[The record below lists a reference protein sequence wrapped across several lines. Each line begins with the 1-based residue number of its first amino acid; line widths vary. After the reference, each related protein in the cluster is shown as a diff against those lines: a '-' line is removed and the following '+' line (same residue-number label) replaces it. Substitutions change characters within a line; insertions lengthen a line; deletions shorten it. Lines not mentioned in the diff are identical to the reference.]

1 MSKIADDP
9 RRSRFYAVVLLAAL
23 LMLLYFVFVHWTFV
37 VPHLALRGQLIELRD
52 QELRLRMAAAM
63 RPAIQ
68 ARLAEVREFEANN
81 PGFLPEPSFD
91 LAASALIQ
99 RLDNTVAELAVPP
112 NRCQVVNKTPHRPR
126 EDERF
131 DRVVLKVRM
140 RCEMEEFSTVLYNL
154 EAGSPQLFVDGLSV
168 VARRPTY
175 TPRNRPAPQGY
186 LDISFDLYGYLRGGA
201 R

>member
-1 MSKIADDP
+1 MSAIADDP
-9 RRSRFYAVVLLAAL
+9 RRSRFYALALLAAV
-23 LMLLYFVFVHWTFV
+23 LMLVYFAFVHWTFV
-37 VPHLALRGQLIELRD
+37 VPHLALREQLIDLRD
-52 QELRLRMAAAM
+52 QELRLRMAAAT
-63 RPAIQ
+63 RPEIQ
-68 ARLAEVREFEANN
+68 QRLAQVREFEASN
-81 PGFLPEPSFD
+81 PGFLAEPSFD

-99 RLDNTVAELAVPP
+99 RLDNTVGELAVPP

-140 RCEMEEFSTVLYNL
+140 RCEMEEFSRVLHSL
-154 EAGSPQLFVDGLSV
+154 ESASPQLFVDGLSI

-201 R
+201 Q